1 MSRTPS
7 TLMGLPMGV
16 IAAAYWAVTGSQATN
31 SKTAMVA
38 ALAQEVD
45 NGRITLADV
54 RRLGQ
59 SQATGAQLNAVS
71 QGMVQPAPAD
81 PVLPMRVAASIG
93 RLQSLEKSI
102 GQTMTD
108 VQSLDVRMG
117 NVGQEVAAQG
127 ASLRSLS
134 QTTQDM
140 GAAVLGLSQRLD
152 ASAVSAHAET
162 KSLRAQVQ
170 TLAENIGQIRID
182 PATVQAAVTG
192 AVADAFR
199 PFAAAVTAAGA
210 QAQVGAMVAAR
221 VVGRQTCLDV
231 FGVDL
236 RDRKGNPV
244 EVDLWDHPEAPAV
257 DPVYIWSED
266 LLAALLL
273 GQDGAKVWLGGPKGT
288 GKTEA
293 ARQFAARTGR
303 AFIRFNFRK
312 FTTSEDY
319 IGATGLQSGSTSF
332 VPGPVLA
339 GLTTPGAVVLLDE
352 LTNIDPG
359 EAAPLNGLLEPSGS
373 VSIGGSSWSVLP
385 GVLVVAAD
393 NTLGNGDDSGRYA
406 GTRVMNSALVDRFSL
421 VMRMDYL
428 PRDMEVQALVSHTRC
443 DPRLAEHVI
452 DAVRLCREKVSTGD
466 LVDAPSIRSCI
477 GFVRALRLMPV
488 AKAWAAAVSNRQPV
502 EGAAGLEAA
511 FTSAIDQG
519 FIDSIA

>member
-1 MSRTPS
+1 MSRTAS
-7 TLMGLPMGV
+7 TLMGLPMGT
-16 IAAAYWAVTGSQATN
+16 IAAAYCAVTGNSASN
-31 SKTAMVA
+31 SKTSMVA
-38 ALAQEVD
+38 ALAQAVD
-45 NGRITLADV
+45 NGSISLADV

-59 SQATGAQLNAVS
+59 AQATGAQLNNVS
-71 QGMVQPAPAD
+71 QGMARATVSAAPEVTRAD
-81 PVLPMRVAASIG
+81 VASLDG
-93 RLQSLEKSI
+93 RL
-102 GQTMTD
+102 
-108 VQSLDVRMG
+108 G
-117 NVGQEVAAQG
+117 NLGQEVAANA
-127 ASLRSLS
+127 ASMRIIN
-134 QTTQDM
+134 QTTQSM
-140 GAAVLGLSQRLD
+140 GHQILGLAQRVD
-152 ASAVSAHAET
+152 ASAVAAQAEA

-170 TLAENIGQIRID
+170 TLGESVGQIKID

-199 PFAAAVTAAGA
+199 PFAQAVTAAGA
-210 QAQVGAMVAAR
+210 QARVGAMVA
-221 VVGRQTCLDV
+221 GRFTGRRLCIDV

-236 RDRKGNPV
+236 RDRKGNPA
-244 EVDLWDHPEAPAV
+244 EVDIWDHPEAPAV
-257 DPVYIWSED
+257 DPVYIWQAD

-303 AFIRFNFRK
+303 AFVRFNFRK

-319 IGATGLQSGSTSF
+319 IGATGLQSGSTAF

-373 VSIGGSSWSVLP
+373 VSIGGSAWSVAH
-385 GVLVVAAD
+385 GTMVIAAD

-406 GTRVMNSALVDRFSL
+406 GTRVMNSALVDRFAL
-421 VMRMDYL
+421 VVRMDYL

-443 DPRLAEHVI
+443 DSRLAEHVI

-477 GFVRALRLMPV
+477 GFVRALGLMPV
-488 AKAWAAAVSNRQPV
+488 AKAWEVAVSNRQPV
-502 EGAAGLEAA
+502 EGAAALEAV
-511 FTSAIDQG
+511 FTAAIDQG
-519 FIDSIA
+519 YIDSIA

>member
-1 MSRTPS
+1 MSTTSS
-7 TLMGLPMGV
+7 TLMGFPMGT
-16 IAAAYWAVTGSQATN
+16 IAAAYWAVTGSQSTG
-31 SKTAMVA
+31 SKTSMVA

-45 NGRITLADV
+45 HGRITLADV

-59 SQATGAQLNAVS
+59 GQATGAQLNAVS
-71 QGMVQPAPAD
+71 QGMAQPAPAD
-81 PVLPMRVAASIG
+81 PAASARVDAAIG
-93 RLQSLEKSI
+93 RLQSLERAFN
-102 GQTMTD
+102 QTVTD
-108 VQSLDVRMG
+108 VQGLDARAANLGQVQASMQASLGQLGKDVG
-117 NVGQEVAAQG
+117 SLGFQVAQAAQV
-127 ASLRSLS
+127 S
-134 QTTQDM
+134 Q
-140 GAAVLGLSQRLD
+140 
-152 ASAVSAHAET
+152 AEA

-170 TLAENIGQIRID
+170 TLAESVGQIKID

-199 PFAAAVTAAGA
+199 PFAAAVTATGA

-319 IGATGLQSGSTSF
+319 IGATGLQSGSTAF

-373 VSIGGSSWSVLP
+373 VSIGGRAWSVLP
-385 GVLVVAAD
+385 GVMVIAAD

-428 PRDMEVQALVSHTRC
+428 PREMEIQALVSHTRC

-488 AKAWAAAVSNRQPV
+488 PKAWAAAVSNRQPV
-502 EGAAGLEAA
+502 EGSAGLEAV
-511 FTSAIDQG
+511 FTASIDQG
-519 FIDSIA
+519 YIDSFA